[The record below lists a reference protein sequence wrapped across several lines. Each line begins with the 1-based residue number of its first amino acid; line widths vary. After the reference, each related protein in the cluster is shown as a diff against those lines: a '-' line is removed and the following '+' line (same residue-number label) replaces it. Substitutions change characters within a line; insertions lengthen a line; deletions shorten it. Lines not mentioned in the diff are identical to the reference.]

1 MQIIELGMSKAVSD
15 SFFNPQASSLFRT
28 NGSDL
33 LNAEQLAG
41 HLGVKVGWV
50 KRQSRIKH
58 TSRHCSMHARSRRG
72 GQIMKRTH

>member
-1 MQIIELGMSKAVSD
+1 MQIIELEMSKALSD

-33 LNAEQLAG
+33 LNAEQLVG

-50 KRQSRIKH
+50 KRQSRIK
-58 TSRHCSMHARSRRG
+58 TLRGTAACMRAAEEEARP
-72 GQIMKRTH
+72 